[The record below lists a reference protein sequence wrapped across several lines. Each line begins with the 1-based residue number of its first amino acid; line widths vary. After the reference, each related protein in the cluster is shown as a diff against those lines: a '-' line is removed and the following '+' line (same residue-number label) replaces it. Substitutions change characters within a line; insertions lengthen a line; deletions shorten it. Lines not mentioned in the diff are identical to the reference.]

1 MAKAEF
7 KDFLAH
13 FDKLALQTGKAK
25 SDRDLGKLTS
35 QAQVMFEHL
44 ADLQPEIEPLKS
56 AFIKLARN
64 CRYFPTVQEI
74 RDAYEAEARSLRR
87 IQGKGKSEATKAKGC
102 PKCSS
107 GWVHYL
113 TGHTHPKSGRPEK
126 ASAPCYYCNK
136 GETGPWPYMI
146 QDRDRIA
153 VAATRIGEH
162 QFRALL
168 AGGDKPQVTSY
179 RPVHTS
185 EALEATFREGPIM
198 CPTSGGLRQQ
208 FDQMTKSMEV
218 A

>member
-7 KDFLAH
+7 RDFLAH

-35 QAQVMFEHL
+35 QAQVIFEHL
-44 ADLQPEIEPLKS
+44 ADLQPEIEPLES
-56 AFIKLARN
+56 AFVKLARN

-74 RDAYEAEARSLRR
+74 RDAYAAEARSLRK
-87 IQGKGKSEATKAKGC
+87 IQGKGEAAKAKGC

-113 TGHTHPKSGRPEK
+113 TGHTHPKSGKPEK

-162 QFRALL
+162 QYRALL
-168 AGGDKPQVTSY
+168 ADGDKPQVTGY

-185 EALEATFREGPIM
+185 ADLEASFHEGPIP
-198 CPTSGGLRQQ
+198 CPFDLRGR
-208 FDQMTKSMEV
+208 FDQMTKSTEM
-218 A
+218 AA

>member
-25 SDRDLGKLTS
+25 GDRDLGKLTP
-35 QAQVMFEHL
+35 QAQGMFEHL

-87 IQGKGKSEATKAKGC
+87 IQGKGKGEATKAKGC

-113 TGHTHPKSGRPEK
+113 TGHTHPKSGRPMK

-153 VAATRIGEH
+153 IAATRIGEH
-162 QFRALL
+162 QWRAIVP
-168 AGGDKPQVTSY
+168 AGQKPEMTSLI
-179 RPVHTS
+179 PLSTS
-185 EALEATFREGPIM
+185 ADLESAFQEGPIS
-198 CPTSGGLRQQ
+198 CPISGGLRQQ
-208 FDQMTKSMEV
+208 FDQMTKSTEV